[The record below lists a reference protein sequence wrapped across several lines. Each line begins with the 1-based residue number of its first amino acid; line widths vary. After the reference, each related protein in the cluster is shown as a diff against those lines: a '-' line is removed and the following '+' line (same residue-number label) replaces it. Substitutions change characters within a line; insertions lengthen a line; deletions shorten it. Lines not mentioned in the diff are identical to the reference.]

1 MEIQRNQGE
10 MSSQLLN
17 IQTRLQTIEDKQNLM
32 DSGVQQRPDNKAGPR
47 TVPAPNAASDTTRD
61 RRRLKERLKRAARNT
76 PSVEK
81 RAGWIEIIFGIC
93 SGDLR
98 TGTEGSRCAPGP
110 PQLWPHI
117 CLKAD
122 VCLRFVRRP
131 CLQTRFVDAAA
142 MQIQ

>member
-47 TVPAPNAASDTTRD
+47 TEPAPNAASDTMRD

-76 PSVEK
+76 PSVAK
-81 RAGWIEIIFGIC
+81 RAGPGWIEIIFGIC

-98 TGTEGSRCAPGP
+98 TGTEGSRCAP
-110 PQLWPHI
+110 PQLRPQI